1 MTLTK
6 KIAAAAVLAALVV
19 PTIYAFSAGPA
30 SAGCY
35 ASSGGHR
42 LCY

>member
-1 MTLTK
+1 MTLMK
-6 KIAAAAVLAALVV
+6 KIAVTMVLAALVV
-19 PTIYAFSAGPA
+19 PTISAVSAGPA